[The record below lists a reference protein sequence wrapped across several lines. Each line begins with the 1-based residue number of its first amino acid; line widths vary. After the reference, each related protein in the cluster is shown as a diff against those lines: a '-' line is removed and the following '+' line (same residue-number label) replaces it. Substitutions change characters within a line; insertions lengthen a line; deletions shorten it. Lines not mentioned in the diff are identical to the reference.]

1 VSVKRQIKVH
11 DKRTTGYAALF
22 LLAAA
27 AVVVTLISSYPTS
40 AASEKR
46 WAVVIGID
54 NYLKEITPLTCA
66 VNDAKTFKRTIADC
80 GSFQEDN
87 IFLLTSDARGNR
99 SPDKASIVRW
109 ISYIKENASFDDV
122 VFFFYSGQGMN
133 LGNQSYLLT
142 IDADP
147 YSRETIDAS
156 ALKISDLMKYME
168 QIKARKKFLFID
180 ACRNEPRSGKGDRD
194 NPLTRD
200 FAQSFKTEI
209 TVTFF
214 SCRVGQR
221 SYEWPEKN
229 VGFFTYFLVKGLRGS
244 AASRN
249 GDVTVNSLEKY
260 LMKMVP
266 ETVRREQGREQ
277 EPWPLLE
284 GTAGSGEYILMRPSG
299 KGRAS
304 YAPDEDTEFH
314 TGRSFRP
321 AVEVNIDA
329 DDPQVKSFLKAIC
342 AGDAG
347 KVRQFIAESRGLIRK
362 CDKNGVTPLCW
373 AAMLGYRD
381 IVSILFR
388 EGANPSWGDLYG
400 SSPLTYA
407 VEGGQKDMVLFL
419 ISKGADINSRDQNG
433 NSPLHAAGFS
443 ESDMT
448 SVKEAA
454 AVLIDRG
461 ADIRIRN
468 NDGYEPLHYAAARG
482 QTKVAELLIKKG
494 AAVNSRTAQGKT
506 PLAIAREKGR
516 QAMVDLLVK
525 AGAKE

>member
-1 VSVKRQIKVH
+1 MSAWRQTEVH
-11 DKRTTGYAALF
+11 NKRTTAYAALF
-22 LLAAA
+22 LLAA
-27 AVVVTLISSYPTS
+27 AVVVTLISSAPAAS
-40 AASEKR
+40 ASEKR
-46 WAVVIGID
+46 WAVVIGIN

-66 VNDAKTFKRTIADC
+66 VNDAKAFKETISLY
-80 GSFQEDN
+80 GGFQEDN

-99 SPDKASIVRW
+99 VPDKASIVRW
-109 ISYIKENASFDDV
+109 ISYIKQNAGPDDV
-122 VFFFYSGQGMN
+122 VFFFFSGQGMN

-142 IDADP
+142 VEADP

-156 ALKISDLMKYME
+156 ALKVSDLMKYME
-168 QIKARKKFLFID
+168 QIKARKKILFID
-180 ACRNEPRSGKGDRD
+180 ACRNEPRSGKGDKD

-221 SYEWPEKN
+221 SYEWSEKSM
-229 VGFFTYFLVKGLRGS
+229 GFFTYFLVKGLRGS
-244 AASRN
+244 AANREGN
-249 GDVTVNSLEKY
+249 VTVSSLEKY
-260 LMKMVP
+260 LMETVP
-266 ETVRREQGREQ
+266 ETVKREQGNEQ

-284 GTAGSGEYILMRPSG
+284 GTAGSGEYSLMRPSHSG
-299 KGRAS
+299 KVPS
-304 YAPDEDTEFH
+304 TSVEDTKPH
-314 TGRSFRP
+314 TSRP
-321 AVEVNIDA
+321 SHPVVEVNIEA
-329 DDPQVKSFLKAIC
+329 DDLQVKSFLKAIC
-342 AGDAG
+342 ADDAG
-347 KVRQFIAESRGLIRK
+347 KVRQFIAASRGLMRK

-381 IVSILFR
+381 MVELLFK

-400 SSPLTYA
+400 RSPLTYA
-407 VEGGQKDMVLFL
+407 VSAGQKDMVLFL
-419 ISKGADINSRDQNG
+419 ISKGSDINSRDQNG

-443 ESDMT
+443 ESDMA
-448 SVKEAA
+448 SVSEAA

-468 NDGYEPLHYAAARG
+468 NDGYEPLHCAAARG
-482 QTKVAELLIKKG
+482 QTGVAALLIKKG
-494 AAVNSRTAQGKT
+494 AAVNSRTSQGKT

-516 QAMVDLLVK
+516 QAMVDMLQK